1 MAVTKRMFKPEKK
14 GLGIINKIM
23 QIMQS
28 MFFGKYYFEVALV
41 LRSSLLL
48 SSLLLNS
55 EAWVNL
61 TEKDIRGLEQTDE
74 ILLSKILDCDAN
86 TSNVM
91 KYLELGVYPLK
102 FEIMKRKIIFLQY
115 ILKQE
120 KNSMMS
126 QVFMATCDHPLN
138 NDFVQT
144 CQKYLKSLNIELSF
158 EQIREMS
165 EYIFKKYV
173 KTKTREAAF
182 KHLMELK
189 NMPGKQTKM
198 VNLKY
203 SELCIQ
209 EYLLDGNTNT
219 EMSKLIFK
227 ARGRNLDIKEHKKWK
242 YADNLC
248 VGCQVNVESEQ
259 ELLSCPGF
267 SDSNETTNEEIEY
280 SLVFGENVNEMVKI
294 GREIRKRLKVREK
307 LMDNG

>member
-1 MAVTKRMFKPEKK
+1 
-14 GLGIINKIM
+14 
-23 QIMQS
+23 
-28 MFFGKYYFEVALV
+28 
-41 LRSSLLL
+41 
-48 SSLLLNS
+48 
-55 EAWVNL
+55 
-61 TEKDIRGLEQTDE
+61 
-74 ILLSKILDCDAN
+74 
-86 TSNVM
+86 
-91 KYLELGVYPLK
+91 
-102 FEIMKRKIIFLQY
+102 MKRKIIFLQY

-120 KNSMMS
+120 KNSMIS
-126 QVFMATCDHPLN
+126 QVFKATCDHPLN
-138 NDFVQT
+138 NDFVKT
-144 CQKYLKSLNIELSF
+144 YQKYLKSLNIELSF

-165 EYIFKKYV
+165 EYSFKKYV

-182 KHLMELK
+182 KHLMKLK
-189 NMPGKQTKM
+189 NTPGKQTKM

-203 SELCIQ
+203 SELGIQ

-248 VGCQVNVESEQ
+248 VGCQVNVETEQ

-267 SDSNETTNEEIEY
+267 SDSNETTNEEIEF